1 MKIQSQLAQIGILFF
16 ASFTLNTVSFAT
28 GEVTSVNVP
37 TIVQEPALAQTPA
50 NTPVVVNEQPVAQ
63 QVPVSKE
70 IVAKVVWVKGVFSA
84 ISPDQKTRALK
95 KADPI
100 YLNDTL
106 TTDPQAK
113 AQIVFTD
120 NALMTF
126 VPGTEFYVKEYKM
139 APDGKDGSY
148 IMNLLKGGFRTITG
162 LIAKAN
168 PEGYKVITPVATIGV
183 RGTDYSVYLKDG
195 ELLIARHAGKPCV
208 TSDNKEASTLCLDAK
223 TKYAKAAEGEA
234 PVPLEQRPDEFNQ
247 ISQIDNVTFID
258 GGMTMPGGPGG
269 ILDSFCI
276 Q

>member
-1 MKIQSQLAQIGILFF
+1 MKIQSQLARIGVLIVATF
-16 ASFTLNTVSFAT
+16 AMNTMSYAE
-28 GEVTSVNVP
+28 GETTSVSTPAIVQEQTP
-37 TIVQEPALAQTPA
+37 ASAPPVIVQEPVSHQTS
-50 NTPVVVNEQPVAQ
+50 
-63 QVPVSKE
+63 VSKE
-70 IVAKVVWVKGVFSA
+70 VVAKVVWVKGMFNA

-106 TTDPQAK
+106 TTDGQTK

-126 VPGTEFYVKEYKM
+126 RPGTEFYVKEYKM
-139 APDGKDGSY
+139 APDGKDSSY

-168 PEGYKVITPVATIGV
+168 PDGYKVITPVATIGV

-208 TSDNKEASTLCLDAK
+208 TSDNQAKSTLCLDAK

-234 PVPLEQRPDEFNQ
+234 PVPLNQRPDEFNQ
-247 ISQIDNVTFID
+247 IGEIDNVTYID
-258 GGMTMPGGPGG
+258 GGMTTPGGPGG